1 MFLAYEHLDGYI
13 HGLAWLRQQP
23 NQATAFAQAA
33 LDLLTMLNRKSLY
46 HLDLWAGNIMLRPDD
61 LSMLK
66 AIDLENCH
74 IGDTAFLGETL
85 GYQCAFLYQ
94 YAMNDFIA
102 EADYDALVFAHLD
115 RHEPHVDMT
124 AFMPFYTRFK
134 TLGAGRKER
143 RLIPTKGLLIPGKPA
158 KRTTY

>member
-74 IGDTAFLGETL
+74 IDSTA
-85 GYQCAFLYQ
+85 
-94 YAMNDFIA
+94 
-102 EADYDALVFAHLD
+102 
-115 RHEPHVDMT
+115 
-124 AFMPFYTRFK
+124 
-134 TLGAGRKER
+134 
-143 RLIPTKGLLIPGKPA
+143 
-158 KRTTY
+158 